1 MVLDMN
7 EIKNTNPSVLLVDD
21 HALILQGIKYI
32 VDEIP
37 GIGEVCTASSASE
50 AITLMKNKTFD
61 VCLLDIE
68 LPDLSGF
75 ELLEIIRNKC
85 PESRIIINTMHE
97 EMWVVK
103 KLIQM
108 GVEGVILK
116 SADTNE
122 IKTALE
128 CVLKGE
134 NYFCNEFNKIKKR
147 LRLKGDTSDY
157 QALLTNRELDVL
169 KAIAAGMQTKEIA
182 ESLHVSVNTVES
194 HRKSLFSKFEVRN
207 AVELVVKAIN
217 NGVIHLNPNKNI

>member
-37 GIGEVCTASSASE
+37 GIGEVCTASSGSE

>member
-37 GIGEVCTASSASE
+37 GIGEVCTASSGSE

-128 CVLKGE
+128 CVLKGG